1 MKQQFKTSLKKPFNI
16 AILAFIVL
24 LIGALIF
31 TKYNAQF
38 YKTPIGHITNITD
51 QKSKNTV
58 DQNKNKDIVHTENI
72 KLKIVNG
79 KYKGK
84 TLTVPHKYTDSLTD
98 SEKYRK
104 GDEVLISYT
113 GEESS
118 AIIKGLKRDTS
129 VVFMTGL
136 FLFTLLMVGR
146 KSGLYS
152 IISLFINVSV
162 ILIMINYFMKNDNQH
177 FFILMAITVIFSTI
191 ISLLLVSG
199 FSKKT
204 FVAILSTLL
213 GTFISIGISQLIMTL
228 TNSNG
233 IKYETMSFLTIQPTQ
248 IFLASILIGSLGAV
262 MDVAITLTS
271 SLYEIKAQHPTISM
285 KRLKQSGI
293 NIGKDIMGTM
303 TNILFFAYLSG
314 SIPMVILYFKNNNT
328 VTYTLSM
335 NWSLEISRAL
345 MGGIGIVI
353 TIPITIFIVML
364 FMQREEANMDTTF
377 ILAVI
382 LLILMI
388 LVGGKTGFRSFIT
401 LFLNI
406 FTLFIAILL
415 IIYKAP
421 IFIVLII
428 FCLLIAC
435 INLFY
440 INEYN
445 TKTQSAFLAT
455 IITTLIL
462 IGLIYFI
469 VDISMLQGFTE
480 EEQDETYIFSM
491 NIGINYAQ
499 LMVFTIVLAVIA
511 AVIDLTISISSPM
524 YELYEAQPNI
534 SLKQL
539 FKSGLTIGRDIL
551 STTTNTI
558 YFAYIGGQ
566 ITLFFWFGKLNYTFG
581 EIINA
586 KIFAAEIISILL
598 GGIAVSIAIPITSII
613 TVQLIKRRNKLNEH

>member
-1 MKQQFKTSLKKPFNI
+1 
-16 AILAFIVL
+16 
-24 LIGALIF
+24 
-31 TKYNAQF
+31 
-38 YKTPIGHITNITD
+38 
-51 QKSKNTV
+51 
-58 DQNKNKDIVHTENI
+58 
-72 KLKIVNG
+72 
-79 KYKGK
+79 
-84 TLTVPHKYTDSLTD
+84 
-98 SEKYRK
+98 
-104 GDEVLISYT
+104 
-113 GEESS
+113 
-118 AIIKGLKRDTS
+118 
-129 VVFMTGL
+129 
-136 FLFTLLMVGR
+136 
-146 KSGLYS
+146 
-152 IISLFINVSV
+152 
-162 ILIMINYFMKNDNQH
+162 
-177 FFILMAITVIFSTI
+177 
-191 ISLLLVSG
+191 
-199 FSKKT
+199 
-204 FVAILSTLL
+204 
-213 GTFISIGISQLIMTL
+213 
-228 TNSNG
+228 
-233 IKYETMSFLTIQPTQ
+233 
-248 IFLASILIGSLGAV
+248 
-262 MDVAITLTS
+262 
-271 SLYEIKAQHPTISM
+271 
-285 KRLKQSGI
+285 
-293 NIGKDIMGTM
+293 
-303 TNILFFAYLSG
+303 
-314 SIPMVILYFKNNNT
+314 
-328 VTYTLSM
+328 
-335 NWSLEISRAL
+335 
-345 MGGIGIVI
+345 
-353 TIPITIFIVML
+353 
-364 FMQREEANMDTTF
+364 MDTTF

-455 IITTLIL
+455 IITTFIL

>member
-1 MKQQFKTSLKKPFNI
+1 
-16 AILAFIVL
+16 
-24 LIGALIF
+24 
-31 TKYNAQF
+31 
-38 YKTPIGHITNITD
+38 
-51 QKSKNTV
+51 
-58 DQNKNKDIVHTENI
+58 
-72 KLKIVNG
+72 
-79 KYKGK
+79 
-84 TLTVPHKYTDSLTD
+84 
-98 SEKYRK
+98 
-104 GDEVLISYT
+104 
-113 GEESS
+113 
-118 AIIKGLKRDTS
+118 
-129 VVFMTGL
+129 
-136 FLFTLLMVGR
+136 
-146 KSGLYS
+146 
-152 IISLFINVSV
+152 
-162 ILIMINYFMKNDNQH
+162 
-177 FFILMAITVIFSTI
+177 
-191 ISLLLVSG
+191 
-199 FSKKT
+199 
-204 FVAILSTLL
+204 
-213 GTFISIGISQLIMTL
+213 
-228 TNSNG
+228 
-233 IKYETMSFLTIQPTQ
+233 
-248 IFLASILIGSLGAV
+248 
-262 MDVAITLTS
+262 
-271 SLYEIKAQHPTISM
+271 
-285 KRLKQSGI
+285 
-293 NIGKDIMGTM
+293 
-303 TNILFFAYLSG
+303 
-314 SIPMVILYFKNNNT
+314 
-328 VTYTLSM
+328 
-335 NWSLEISRAL
+335 
-345 MGGIGIVI
+345 
-353 TIPITIFIVML
+353 
-364 FMQREEANMDTTF
+364 MDTTF

-455 IITTLIL
+455 IITTLSL

-613 TVQLIKRRNKLNEH
+613 TVQLIKDAIN

>member
-1 MKQQFKTSLKKPFNI
+1 
-16 AILAFIVL
+16 
-24 LIGALIF
+24 
-31 TKYNAQF
+31 
-38 YKTPIGHITNITD
+38 
-51 QKSKNTV
+51 
-58 DQNKNKDIVHTENI
+58 
-72 KLKIVNG
+72 
-79 KYKGK
+79 
-84 TLTVPHKYTDSLTD
+84 
-98 SEKYRK
+98 
-104 GDEVLISYT
+104 
-113 GEESS
+113 
-118 AIIKGLKRDTS
+118 
-129 VVFMTGL
+129 
-136 FLFTLLMVGR
+136 
-146 KSGLYS
+146 
-152 IISLFINVSV
+152 
-162 ILIMINYFMKNDNQH
+162 
-177 FFILMAITVIFSTI
+177 
-191 ISLLLVSG
+191 
-199 FSKKT
+199 
-204 FVAILSTLL
+204 
-213 GTFISIGISQLIMTL
+213 
-228 TNSNG
+228 
-233 IKYETMSFLTIQPTQ
+233 
-248 IFLASILIGSLGAV
+248 
-262 MDVAITLTS
+262 
-271 SLYEIKAQHPTISM
+271 
-285 KRLKQSGI
+285 
-293 NIGKDIMGTM
+293 
-303 TNILFFAYLSG
+303 
-314 SIPMVILYFKNNNT
+314 
-328 VTYTLSM
+328 
-335 NWSLEISRAL
+335 
-345 MGGIGIVI
+345 
-353 TIPITIFIVML
+353 
-364 FMQREEANMDTTF
+364 MDTTF

-613 TVQLIKRRNKLNEH
+613 TVQLIKRLNKLNEH

>member
-1 MKQQFKTSLKKPFNI
+1 
-16 AILAFIVL
+16 
-24 LIGALIF
+24 
-31 TKYNAQF
+31 
-38 YKTPIGHITNITD
+38 
-51 QKSKNTV
+51 
-58 DQNKNKDIVHTENI
+58 
-72 KLKIVNG
+72 
-79 KYKGK
+79 
-84 TLTVPHKYTDSLTD
+84 
-98 SEKYRK
+98 
-104 GDEVLISYT
+104 
-113 GEESS
+113 
-118 AIIKGLKRDTS
+118 
-129 VVFMTGL
+129 
-136 FLFTLLMVGR
+136 
-146 KSGLYS
+146 
-152 IISLFINVSV
+152 
-162 ILIMINYFMKNDNQH
+162 
-177 FFILMAITVIFSTI
+177 
-191 ISLLLVSG
+191 
-199 FSKKT
+199 
-204 FVAILSTLL
+204 
-213 GTFISIGISQLIMTL
+213 
-228 TNSNG
+228 
-233 IKYETMSFLTIQPTQ
+233 
-248 IFLASILIGSLGAV
+248 
-262 MDVAITLTS
+262 
-271 SLYEIKAQHPTISM
+271 
-285 KRLKQSGI
+285 
-293 NIGKDIMGTM
+293 
-303 TNILFFAYLSG
+303 
-314 SIPMVILYFKNNNT
+314 
-328 VTYTLSM
+328 
-335 NWSLEISRAL
+335 
-345 MGGIGIVI
+345 
-353 TIPITIFIVML
+353 
-364 FMQREEANMDTTF
+364 MDTTF

-524 YELYEAQPNI
+524 YELYEAQSNI

-566 ITLFFWFGKLNYTFG
+566 ITLFFGLEN
-581 EIINA
+581 
-586 KIFAAEIISILL
+586 
-598 GGIAVSIAIPITSII
+598 
-613 TVQLIKRRNKLNEH
+613 

>member
-1 MKQQFKTSLKKPFNI
+1 
-16 AILAFIVL
+16 
-24 LIGALIF
+24 
-31 TKYNAQF
+31 
-38 YKTPIGHITNITD
+38 
-51 QKSKNTV
+51 
-58 DQNKNKDIVHTENI
+58 
-72 KLKIVNG
+72 
-79 KYKGK
+79 
-84 TLTVPHKYTDSLTD
+84 
-98 SEKYRK
+98 
-104 GDEVLISYT
+104 
-113 GEESS
+113 
-118 AIIKGLKRDTS
+118 
-129 VVFMTGL
+129 
-136 FLFTLLMVGR
+136 
-146 KSGLYS
+146 
-152 IISLFINVSV
+152 
-162 ILIMINYFMKNDNQH
+162 
-177 FFILMAITVIFSTI
+177 
-191 ISLLLVSG
+191 
-199 FSKKT
+199 
-204 FVAILSTLL
+204 
-213 GTFISIGISQLIMTL
+213 
-228 TNSNG
+228 
-233 IKYETMSFLTIQPTQ
+233 
-248 IFLASILIGSLGAV
+248 
-262 MDVAITLTS
+262 
-271 SLYEIKAQHPTISM
+271 
-285 KRLKQSGI
+285 
-293 NIGKDIMGTM
+293 
-303 TNILFFAYLSG
+303 
-314 SIPMVILYFKNNNT
+314 
-328 VTYTLSM
+328 
-335 NWSLEISRAL
+335 
-345 MGGIGIVI
+345 
-353 TIPITIFIVML
+353 
-364 FMQREEANMDTTF
+364 MDTTF

-499 LMVFTIVLAVIA
+499 LMVFTIVLAVI
-511 AVIDLTISISSPM
+511 DLTISISSPM

>member
-16 AILAFIVL
+16 AIIAFIVL

-58 DQNKNKDIVHTENI
+58 DQNKNKDIVHNENI
-72 KLKIVNG
+72 KLEIVNG

-364 FMQREEANMDTTF
+364 FMQREEA
-377 ILAVI
+377 
-382 LLILMI
+382 
-388 LVGGKTGFRSFIT
+388 K
-401 LFLNI
+401 
-406 FTLFIAILL
+406 
-415 IIYKAP
+415 
-421 IFIVLII
+421 
-428 FCLLIAC
+428 
-435 INLFY
+435 
-440 INEYN
+440 
-445 TKTQSAFLAT
+445 
-455 IITTLIL
+455 
-462 IGLIYFI
+462 
-469 VDISMLQGFTE
+469 
-480 EEQDETYIFSM
+480 
-491 NIGINYAQ
+491 
-499 LMVFTIVLAVIA
+499 
-511 AVIDLTISISSPM
+511 
-524 YELYEAQPNI
+524 
-534 SLKQL
+534 
-539 FKSGLTIGRDIL
+539 
-551 STTTNTI
+551 
-558 YFAYIGGQ
+558 
-566 ITLFFWFGKLNYTFG
+566 
-581 EIINA
+581 
-586 KIFAAEIISILL
+586 
-598 GGIAVSIAIPITSII
+598 
-613 TVQLIKRRNKLNEH
+613 